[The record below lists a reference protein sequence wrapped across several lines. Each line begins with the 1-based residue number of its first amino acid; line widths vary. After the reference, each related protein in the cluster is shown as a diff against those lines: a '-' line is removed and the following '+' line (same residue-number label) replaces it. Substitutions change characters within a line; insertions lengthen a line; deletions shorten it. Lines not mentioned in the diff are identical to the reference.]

1 MGLYAGYCRL
11 GKVMAMRGKAKTTEK
26 LVMDFYLPCAI
37 SGLLLAGLIA
47 LTTPASSSDLTSESG
62 VIVALN

>member
-1 MGLYAGYCRL
+1 
-11 GKVMAMRGKAKTTEK
+11 MAMQGTAKTTEK